1 MGDYFIVNGKYM
13 TNGTKVIG
21 IDNRS
26 FRYGEGFFE
35 TMLMKE
41 GSIRLFAL
49 HCERIKESLASL
61 NFLMPK
67 QFYPEQYHDQIKNLA
82 GKNKMAD
89 LSRVR
94 MMFSKGAG
102 SLYEFENERP
112 ITIIEQSTLEYSRTT
127 FNTNGLVVGFYTNAR
142 KVVDQFS
149 HLKTN
154 NFLCYS
160 MAAKYA
166 KANRWNDAILLNSYG
181 GLADTTL
188 ANIWIVKQGQVLT
201 PALNQGA
208 VAGVM
213 RRHILSFLR
222 HAGISVLETV
232 LIPDDLA
239 NADEIF
245 LTNAVLGVKWVKQ
258 VDKWNYSFQLSKWL
272 YENAI
277 AQLK

>member
-1 MGDYFIVNGKYM
+1 MGEYFFLNGKFVI
-13 TNGTKVIG
+13 NGTKIIG
-21 IDNRS
+21 IDNRG

-35 TMLMKE
+35 TMLMKD
-41 GSIRLFAL
+41 GSVRLFNL
-49 HCERIKESLASL
+49 HFERIKESLASL
-61 NFLMPK
+61 KFVLPKNFH
-67 QFYPEQYHDQIKNLA
+67 PEQFHDQIKKLA
-82 GKNKMAD
+82 GKNKLSD

-112 ITIIEQSTLEYSRTT
+112 ITIIEQSTLEYSRTA
-127 FNTNGLVVGFYTNAR
+127 FNTNGLVVGTYTNAR
-142 KVVDQFS
+142 KVIDQFS

-201 PALNQGA
+201 PGLDQGA

-213 RRHILSFLR
+213 RRHLLSFLR
-222 HAGISVLETV
+222 QAGVPVLETV
-232 LIPDDLA
+232 LTPEDLA
-239 NADEIF
+239 NADEVF
-245 LTNAVLGVKWVKQ
+245 LTNAVMGVKWVKQ

-272 YENAI
+272 YEKAI